1 MMATPTANRTGNTR
15 NPFRHLLFGVV
26 AGVIFGVDVFGR
38 VDVLSSAF
46 DVDLLCGGYGFGFFG
61 GTIMLCHVLP
71 FEVKARSD
79 SL

>member
-1 MMATPTANRTGNTR
+1 MMATPTAIGPGILETHFGTR
-15 NPFRHLLFGVV
+15 FLVSLPASFLGVG
-26 AGVIFGVDVFGR
+26 AFGVDVLGAGL
-38 VDVLSSAF
+38 VDELR
-46 DVDLLCGGYGFGFFG
+46 GGYGFGFFG